1 MFGLSVRTSLIGLFG
16 LMTVV
21 IIGQGVLSISK
32 VSSVHDGVIGLTGHW
47 MPAIRSARALNVLVA
62 RLRIDQGRYMVAV
75 SADESAGIERD
86 HDDRVKEIEA
96 ARKEYERFITTGD
109 ERQVYADFA
118 QTWEKFDKLQ
128 LALYA
133 ATRAHRTEEATTL
146 FRGDLQNMFR
156 QMNSDMD
163 KLVAINIAGATEAT
177 KAAAL
182 SYETGRWMT
191 LSALGFGVL
200 VAVGA
205 IAFCFR
211 RVAGPIGRITRS
223 MDGLAGGDTE
233 TEIPFA
239 ARKDEIGRMAA
250 AVHVFKQNLIK
261 TRQLEAEAAAAK
273 ADNERQRKTDM
284 HRLADEFQG
293 AVGGI
298 VETVLSASTELE
310 AAAGTLKQAA
320 EVTHEL
326 SGSVAT
332 ASAHASSNVQS
343 VASATEEIT
352 TSLNEISRQVHESST
367 IATEAVK
374 QAQRTD
380 SRINELSH
388 AAGRIGD
395 VVKLITAIA
404 EQTNLLAL
412 NATIEAARA
421 GEAGRGFAV
430 VASEVKALAA
440 QTAKAT
446 EDIGTQ
452 ITGMQAATEESVAA
466 INEIGA
472 TIGRISKITATIAA
486 AVEEQGAA
494 TRDISSNV
502 QEAAGVTAEVAS
514 NVSTVNLRASE
525 TGSASA
531 QVLSS
536 ARSLASGSSE
546 LKLVVEKFLAT
557 VRAA

>member
-1 MFGLSVRTSLIGLFG
+1 MFGLSVRSSLIGLFG
-16 LMTVV
+16 LMTIV
-21 IIGQGVLSISK
+21 ILGQGLLSISK
-32 VSSVHDGVIGLTGHW
+32 LSAVNDGVVALTGHW
-47 MPAIRSARALNVLVA
+47 TPAIRAARALNVLVA
-62 RLRIDQGRYMVAV
+62 RLRINQAGYMVAA
-75 SADESAGIERD
+75 SADESASIERD
-86 HDDRVKEIEA
+86 HD
-96 ARKEYERFITTGD
+96 
-109 ERQVYADFA
+109 
-118 QTWEKFDKLQ
+118 
-128 LALYA
+128 
-133 ATRAHRTEEATTL
+133 
-146 FRGDLQNMFR
+146 
-156 QMNSDMD
+156 
-163 KLVAINIAGATEAT
+163 INIAGAAEAS
-177 KAAAL
+177 KAAGA
-182 SYETGRWMT
+182 SYQTGRWMA

-200 VAVGA
+200 VALWA
-205 IAFCFR
+205 IAFSFR
-211 RVAGPIGRITRS
+211 RIAGPIGHITRS
-223 MDGLAGGDTE
+223 MDRLAGGDIE
-233 TEIPFA
+233 AEIPFA

-250 AVHVFKQNLIK
+250 AVQVFKHNMIK

-273 ADNERQRKTDM
+273 EDNERQRKTDM
-284 HRLADEFQG
+284 HRLADEFHG

-298 VETVLSASTELE
+298 VESVLAASTELE
-310 AAAGTLKQAA
+310 AAAGTLRQAA
-320 EVTHEL
+320 EATHEL

-352 TSLNEISRQVHESST
+352 TSLNEISRQVHESSV
-367 IATEAVK
+367 IATDAVK

-380 SRINELSH
+380 SRINELSQ

-446 EDIGTQ
+446 EEIGTQ

-472 TIGRISKITATIAA
+472 TIGRISKITGTIAA

-502 QEAAGVTAEVAS
+502 HEAAGVTAEVAS
-514 NVSTVNLRASE
+514 NVSNVNLRASE

-546 LKLVVEKFLAT
+546 LKLVVERFLST